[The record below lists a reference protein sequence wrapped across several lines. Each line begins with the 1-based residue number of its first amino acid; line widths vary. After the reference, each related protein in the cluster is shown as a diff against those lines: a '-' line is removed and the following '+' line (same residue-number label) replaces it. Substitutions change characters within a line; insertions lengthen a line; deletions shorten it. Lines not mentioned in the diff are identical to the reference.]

1 MHNVIYPPSSVVQN
15 SFTALKI
22 LCIPLVHPFFPSHIK
37 SQETADPLALSKV
50 LLFPEYQVELCG
62 NKRFPVESGFFSLQ
76 RMLVRS
82 GHVVSVSFYC

>member
-50 LLFPEYQVELCG
+50 LFFPEYCNHRIIRG
-62 NKRFPVESGFFSLQ
+62 MESYSK
-76 RMLVRS
+76 
-82 GHVVSVSFYC
+82 